1 MRPTRA
7 DFSYL
12 DSEAICISLDHSMPP
27 INGLRVRKA
36 LNMAIDREAFIGTLL
51 PEGTLQATALFPPP
65 FLGWS
70 EEVQSRKYA
79 PEGARQLLE
88 EAGADGVPVDTKMT
102 LVARPGNFPNLTEV
116 MEAIQQQLHE
126 GVSASICN
134 SMRSPSSRNCI
145 PSPIRPIAVR

>member
-1 MRPTRA
+1 
-7 DFSYL
+7 
-12 DSEAICISLDHSMPP
+12 MPP

-36 LNMAIDREAFIGTLL
+36 LSMAIDREAFIGTLL
-51 PEGTLQATALFPPP
+51 PEGTLLATALFPPP
-65 FLGWS
+65 TLGWN

-126 GVSASICN
+126 GASTSICN
-134 SMRSPSSRNCI
+134 SMRSP
-145 PSPIRPIAVR
+145 

>member
-36 LNMAIDREAFIGTLL
+36 LSMAIDREAFIGTLL
-51 PEGTLQATALFPPP
+51 PEGTLLATALFPPP
-65 FLGWS
+65 TLGWN

-79 PEGARQLLE
+79 PEGARQLL
-88 EAGADGVPVDTKMT
+88 
-102 LVARPGNFPNLTEV
+102 
-116 MEAIQQQLHE
+116 
-126 GVSASICN
+126 
-134 SMRSPSSRNCI
+134 
-145 PSPIRPIAVR
+145 